1 MTPDS
6 HLLSHALQL
15 VQQSLHDCLQDDPIL
30 LWQLDPVRNK
40 LRFFSEPVFR
50 TLGLNVPLL
59 FQNGDY
65 LDRTV
70 LEEDREALRDALDKM
85 KMQKHT
91 GVFFRIRDEDGC
103 PRWLIMLG
111 MPAPETP
118 FSYIGAIGRC
128 TRMLRRVTG
137 EHHGMPPESIDWLS
151 SPAMLVSFSTW
162 KIISANR
169 SARDLCGQGENV
181 PLEDVFAISEDLKA
195 AIYEGLTFSRRWQ
208 GVLRV
213 RKPGGSVLPCSV
225 MMRPLSQD
233 GQHCLWMRLT
243 PLLAVDP
250 TIPDVREE
258 TPLPDLSAA
267 SGERELLRLVL
278 RNPQILPAAEGIIL
292 SRIFPDENRVSV
304 TCEGTMFTNNME
316 HVDFPYIGSIAEN
329 IVRFSL
335 DSLTVDETSRSIRPI
350 DWALFIPQGV
360 RSYYAEPWFGQNGIR
375 LVLIF
380 CSPRG
385 GAFSDVRGA
394 SLHRLVDAFARRLN
408 ELDTHR
414 TLRNIL

>member
-1 MTPDS
+1 MTPDT

-15 VQQSLHDCLQDDPIL
+15 IQQSLHDCLPDDPIL

-40 LRFFSEPVFR
+40 LKFFSEPIFQ

-59 FQNGDY
+59 FQNGEY

-70 LEEDREALRDALDKM
+70 LEDDHAALRDALDKM
-85 KMQKHT
+85 KMQRHT
-91 GVFFRIRDEDGC
+91 GVFFRIRDNDGC
-103 PRWLIMLG
+103 LRWLIMLG

-118 FSYIGAIGRC
+118 FSYIGVIGRC

-137 EHHGMPPESIDWLS
+137 EQHGMPSESMDWLS
-151 SPAMLVSFSTW
+151 SPAMLVSFSNW
-162 KIISANR
+162 KIIHANR
-169 SARDLCGQGENV
+169 SARELCGQDENT
-181 PLEDVFAISEDLKA
+181 PLEDIFALSEDLKI
-195 AIYEGLTFSRRWQ
+195 AIYESLTFSHRWQ

-213 RKPGGSVLPCSV
+213 RTPGGSSLPCSV

-233 GQHCLWMRLT
+233 GQHCLWIRLT
-243 PLLAVDP
+243 PLLTV
-250 TIPDVREE
+250 
-258 TPLPDLSAA
+258 TPAPPEPYKENILPDLAPATS
-267 SGERELLRLVL
+267 ERELLRLLLANSQVQ
-278 RNPQILPAAEGIIL
+278 PPAEGIIL
-292 SRIFPDENRVSV
+292 SRIFPEENRVSV
-304 TCEGTMFTNNME
+304 TCEGNMFPNGME

-329 IVRFSL
+329 IVRFGL

-360 RSYYAEPWFGQNGIR
+360 HSYYAEPWFEHGSIR

-380 CSPRG
+380 CSPLN

-394 SLHRLVDAFARRLN
+394 SLRKLTDAFARRLK
-408 ELDTHR
+408 ELDGQNTA
-414 TLRNIL
+414 

>member
-1 MTPDS
+1 MTFDS
-6 HLLSHALQL
+6 HRLSHALQL
-15 VQQSLHDCLQDDPIL
+15 VQQSLHDCLQDDPLL

-40 LRFFSEPVFR
+40 LKFFSEPVFQ

-70 LEEDREALRDALDKM
+70 LEEDRDALRDALDKM

-118 FSYIGAIGRC
+118 FSYIGLIGRC

-137 EHHGMPPESIDWLS
+137 EHHGMPPESIEWLS
-151 SPAMLVSFSTW
+151 SPAMLVSFSNW

-169 SARDLCGQGENV
+169 SARELCGQGENV
-181 PLEDVFAISEDLKA
+181 PLEDIFTISEDLKA

-213 RKPGGSVLPCSV
+213 QKPGGSVLPCSV
-225 MMRPLSQD
+225 IMRPLSQD
-233 GQHCLWMRLT
+233 GQHCLWIRLT
-243 PLLAVDP
+243 PLLTIDP
-250 TIPDVREE
+250 AIPDAREE
-258 TPLPDLSAA
+258 APLPDLSAA
-267 SGERELLRLVL
+267 SSERELLRLVL
-278 RNPQILPAAEGIIL
+278 RNPQILPAAEGIFL
-292 SRIFPDENRVSV
+292 SRIFPEENRVSV
-304 TCEGTMFTNNME
+304 TCEGAMFTNSME
-316 HVDFPYIGSIAEN
+316 HADFPYIGSIAEN
-329 IVRFSL
+329 IVRFGL

-360 RSYYAEPWFGQNGIR
+360 RSYYAEPWFEQNGIR

-385 GAFSDVRGA
+385 GAFSDVREA
-394 SLHRLVDAFARRLN
+394 SLHKLVDAFARRLN
-408 ELDTHR
+408 ELDAHR
-414 TLRNIL
+414 ALRDTL